1 MQEGLRISVSGIR
14 GEVPDALNV
23 EVASK
28 FSSAFSSY
36 LEEGRIGVCRDSRY
50 SSHMLEMAVLSSV
63 IASGLDCVDFG
74 MLPIP
79 FLQFFMREEA
89 FTGGIAVTAGH
100 NPLPWNAVVLLDG
113 GGHYLEASEG
123 SEVFNI
129 YEAGDFNNV
138 PWKELGGVEKKTFP
152 IEHYFEEISKLVNV
166 ERISRAGFK
175 VVADPCN
182 GVVSSF
188 LGAFGDFFNLEL
200 ISINDDPEKPFPHPP
215 EPSFENASQ
224 VEAVVK
230 STGADLG
237 FLLNSDGSRISFVS
251 EKGNGLS
258 EECTFPLCL
267 LSLKDR
273 IKKAVSTIV
282 TSGLADWVAERCGVK
297 ILRTKVGQSAVV
309 HMMEAEGAGAGGEGS
324 GSFALSSF
332 SSGYDALLSLSLVLD
347 LISGEEKGLSEI
359 ISPFPKLYMR
369 KLKIEVPPERTY
381 KVMDKLEDVYS
392 KENPNFMDG
401 IRIDRKGVWFNIRP
415 SATEFLLRL
424 FIEGEKE
431 ELVESIEEEI
441 RGRIE
446 L

>member
-1 MQEGLRISVSGIR
+1 
-14 GEVPDALNV
+14 
-23 EVASK
+23 
-28 FSSAFSSY
+28 
-36 LEEGRIGVCRDSRY
+36 
-50 SSHMLEMAVLSSV
+50 
-63 IASGLDCVDFG
+63 
-74 MLPIP
+74 
-79 FLQFFMREEA
+79 
-89 FTGGIAVTAGH
+89 
-100 NPLPWNAVVLLDG
+100 
-113 GGHYLEASEG
+113 
-123 SEVFNI
+123 
-129 YEAGDFNNV
+129 
-138 PWKELGGVEKKTFP
+138 
-152 IEHYFEEISKLVNV
+152 VNV
-166 ERISRAGFK
+166 ERIKRASFK

-215 EPSFENASQ
+215 EPSLENASQ

-230 STGADLG
+230 STEADLG

-273 IKKAVSTIV
+273 IKKAVSTVV
-282 TSGLADWVAERCGVK
+282 TSGLVDWAADQCGVK